1 MKHDVYKSLERN
13 GVREKLPAVVCE
25 EWITA
30 KQLAAEYHVGR
41 STAYEAFK
49 RLDTIRI
56 GGCVRARRSEVE
68 ERLRR
73 YGRI

>member
-1 MKHDVYKSLERN
+1 MEHIPYTPYTRSTSKETHSK
-13 GVREKLPAVVCE
+13 E

-30 KQLAAEYHVGR
+30 TDFANEYHVGR

-49 RLDTIRI
+49 RLNTIRI
-56 GGCVRARRSEVE
+56 GGCLRARRSEIE
-68 ERLRR
+68 DRLER